1 MGEAAI
7 STGSIHT
14 FQSRSGARKFP
25 RVEFPAQIEIDG
37 SCTQPK
43 SGVLAG
49 SRSTMPNYPEK
60 KVTSTT
66 ATSVLNCPLGDF
78 PPRCSLK

>member
-37 SCTQPK
+37 
-43 SGVLAG
+43 VL
-49 SRSTMPNYPEK
+49 YPTKEWSVGGFSLDDAKLPGK